1 MSAFEQRQQQL
12 LQQLNDLIRH
22 SKPTVSPTKTVA
34 TGWKQLDAMLPAG
47 GWRQGQLVEW
57 LGDLKGS
64 GVSLLGLWSAW
75 QMAQNGGA
83 LVVVDSSGRFFP
95 PAAAAL
101 GIRLSRMMVVNP
113 QNQADFQWALD
124 QILRCPAVGAVW
136 VNVSAVNSRTFR
148 RWQLAV
154 EASDSFGVLVR
165 EKKYLREPSWAH
177 LRLSAVPLAGQGDWR
192 FRIQLER
199 AVQGSA
205 GGRCEL
211 DFNEIL
217 ETSGCGFF
225 QTQSVPDRDSVQ
237 NKLAQLNPK

>member
-12 LQQLNDLIRH
+12 LQQLNDLICD
-22 SKPTVSPTKTVA
+22 SKPTVTPTKTVT
-34 TGWKQLDAMLPAG
+34 TGWRQLDAMLPAS

-57 LGDLKGS
+57 LGDVKGS

-75 QMAQNGGA
+75 QMAQSGGA
-83 LVVVDSSGRFFP
+83 FVVVDSSGRFFP

-101 GIRLSRMMVVNP
+101 GIRLSRMMVVSP
-113 QNQADFQWALD
+113 QNKADFQWTLD

-136 VNVSAVNSRTFR
+136 VNVPAVNSRTFR

-154 EASDSFGVLVR
+154 EESDSFGVLVR
-165 EKKYLREPSWAH
+165 ERKYLREPSWAH

-192 FRIQLER
+192 FRVQLER
-199 AVQGSA
+199 AARGSA
-205 GGRCEL
+205 GGSCEL

-217 ETSGCGFF
+217 ETSGRGFF
-225 QTQSVPDRDSVQ
+225 QTPSIADRDWSQ
-237 NKLAQLNPK
+237 NTSPQLNKK